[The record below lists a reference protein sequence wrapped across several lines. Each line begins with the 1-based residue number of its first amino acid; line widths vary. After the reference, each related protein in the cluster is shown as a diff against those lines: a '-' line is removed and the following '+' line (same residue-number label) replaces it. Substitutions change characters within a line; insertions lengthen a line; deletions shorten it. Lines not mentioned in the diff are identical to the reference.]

1 MVSNGAAVNAT
12 PKRLAR
18 FNAMKRVTLDQFKD
32 SPSYVTRCQPK
43 VEYGFE
49 RATCGPRTALRP
61 GNDPMPFISARPGR
75 ACGLTCFKQAER
87 QQPATLWPPT
97 SACGGRA
104 LPMSYTPSGLDI
116 NRPWWQLRARLGG
129 C

>member
-49 RATCGPRTALRP
+49 RATCGPRTVLAAGERPNALYKCP
-61 GNDPMPFISARPGR
+61 PWS
-75 ACGLTCFKQAER
+75 ACGLTCFKQEAAAGDFVA
-87 QQPATLWPPT
+87 PYL
-97 SACGGRA
+97 C
-104 LPMSYTPSGLDI
+104 M
-116 NRPWWQLRARLGG
+116 WWQGSTNELHAF
-129 C
+129 